1 MRIAAAAQMVAIG
14 LSTGEIAIHRLW
26 PAKAG
31 SEPRRTISLADWG
44 YEPEATG
51 SVADLHWSPDN
62 RVLAVRPPPGCQ
74 AWPVASATACLA
86 IP

>member
-1 MRIAAAAQMVAIG
+1 MAAQLVAVG
-14 LSTGEIAIHRLW
+14 LGTGEVAIHRLW

-31 SEPRRTISLADWG
+31 TEALRVISLADWG

-62 RVLAVRPPPGCQ
+62 RVLAVSC
-74 AWPVASATACLA
+74 
-86 IP
+86 